1 MSRLAPLLRLRALAA
16 DAGVR
21 ATATTRL
28 IALAGAPVS
37 IYLAATRLAPASQ
50 GYYFVAVNVIALA
63 QLFEI
68 GLGTIIVQFASHAW
82 PRLRWGQRGGL
93 EGEPAARDAVNAVLL
108 VAIRWYGVAA
118 LVLFAIAGV
127 GGVLLYG
134 RTAPESAVG
143 FVVLWCGFVA
153 LTAVYLTLIPF
164 IAVAEGCGDLVGVQH
179 MRSWQAA
186 ALLLAL
192 WTGIVTQGSLVAAWL
207 GASAQLLMAVGW
219 LLMRHRGLLRAP
231 RTLPV
236 DLMDSTGGLPKRFR
250 TEQLRSAQLWL
261 ALWLAPQL
269 LTPIALKLAGGDAA
283 GRLGVTLAIA
293 LAPLTLALAWLHGRY
308 PSFGA
313 LVAEGRTVEFDA
325 LARRAMAEAG
335 VVFVAGAIGLTG
347 VVLLLPFVAPSVA
360 ARVLPLPYLFALFGG
375 AFASLLLQAMAG
387 WLRAFRDEG
396 IAGPIVGGAAATVL
410 VSGVAAGI
418 GGVRLM
424 TVAFAVASLVIAVPM
439 AFVHFVRVRRERM
452 PVS

>member
-1 MSRLAPLLRLRALAA
+1 MTGSGPLLRLRALAA

-21 ATATTRL
+21 ATATARL

-37 IYLAATRLAPASQ
+37 IYLAATRLTPSSQ

-68 GLGTIIVQFASHAW
+68 GLGTIIVQFASHEW
-82 PRLRWGQRGGL
+82 PRLRWGRDGGL
-93 EGEPAARDAVNAVLL
+93 EGEPAARNAIHAIVHAAV
-108 VAIRWYGVAA
+108 RWYGLSA

-127 GGVLLYG
+127 GGTLLYG

-153 LTAVYLTLIPF
+153 MTAVYLTLIPF
-164 IAVAEGCGDLVGVQH
+164 IAVAEGCGDLLGVQR
-179 MRSWQAA
+179 MRAWQAA
-186 ALLLAL
+186 ALLAAL
-192 WTGIVTQGSLVAAWL
+192 WTGILTHGSLVAAWL
-207 GASAQLLMAVGW
+207 GASAQLLVAAGW
-219 LLMRHRGLLRAP
+219 LVWRHRALLRAP
-231 RTLPV
+231 RSRQVPL
-236 DLMDSTGGLPKRFR
+236 SGEARGLPGRFR
-250 TEQLRSAQLWL
+250 AEQGRSAQLWL

-269 LTPIALKLAGGDAA
+269 LTPMALKLAGGDAA

-325 LARRAMAEAG
+325 LARRATTEALA
-335 VVFVAGAIGLTG
+335 VFVAGALVVTG
-347 VVLLLPFVAPSVA
+347 IVVLLPLIAPSVA
-360 ARVLPLPYLFALFGG
+360 VRVLPLPLLAALFGG
-375 AFASLLLQAMAG
+375 ALASLLLQAMAG

-396 IAGPIVGGAAATVL
+396 IAGPVVAGAALTV
-410 VSGVAAGI
+410 VASGVAAAT
-418 GGVRLM
+418 GGVRAL
-424 TVAFAVASLVIAVPM
+424 TLTFAAASLGAAVPI
-439 AFVHFVRVRRERM
+439 ALVHFLRVRKERM
-452 PVS
+452 R